1 MRVPQRFAIVCLALA
16 LVGCGGRD
24 PDDTRTIITIS
35 SSVVGTDGP
44 LLRRQIDR
52 FMRQHP
58 NIEVRFHRVSDD
70 ATQRHQLFVQWLN
83 ARAGDPDVLELDV
96 IWTSEFAAA
105 GWLLPIK
112 DPAIDTTGFF
122 PGTLEAC
129 RWGGEL
135 YAVPWY
141 ADVGLLYRR
150 TDLVPREP
158 RSLEELTQFAQRA
171 VASQAG
177 RTVPFGIAWMG
188 ARYEGLVTVFV
199 EYLGAFGGRIMD
211 DSMRVTVDSPEAVQA
226 LTFMRDQIASLKIAP
241 RDVLT
246 WHEEETRF
254 AFQNGRA
261 AFMRNWPYAYS
272 AMADASQSRVAGK
285 YAVSP
290 MPAAPGGRPT
300 AALGGAQLGINRWT
314 EHPDAALA
322 LVKFITAPEQQ
333 LERAVA
339 IGEFPTRRAVYDD
352 PQLRAALAIPA
363 DDARRA
369 VESATP
375 RPVTPLYTQLSE
387 LLQIEVHRALAG
399 QVAPDVALRTATR
412 RMNGVIE
419 KTGLREYMFGRPANT
434 AQ

>member
-1 MRVPQRFAIVCLALA
+1 VRVRSRFAIACLALVA
-16 LVGCGGRD
+16 CGGRAD
-24 PDDTRTIITIS
+24 ESGRTVITIS

-44 LLRRQIDR
+44 LLKRQIDR
-52 FMRQHP
+52 FMAQHP
-58 NIEVRFHRVSDD
+58 DIDVRFHRVSDD

-112 DPAIDTTGFF
+112 DPSIDTTAFF
-122 PGTLEAC
+122 RGTMEAC

-171 VASQAG
+171 VRTGS
-177 RTVPFGIAWMG
+177 TVPFGIAWMG

-211 DSMRVTVDSPEAVQA
+211 DSMRVTVESPAAVQA
-226 LTFMRDQIASLKIAP
+226 LTFMRDQIATLKIAP

-272 AMADASQSRVAGK
+272 AMADTGQSRVAGK

-314 EHPDAALA
+314 EHPAAALA
-322 LVKFITAPEQQ
+322 LVAFITAPEQQ

-339 IGEFPTRRAVYDD
+339 IGEFPTRRAIYEE
-352 PQLRAALAIPA
+352 PALRAALAIPA

-387 LLQIEVHRALAG
+387 LLQIELHRALAG
-399 QVAPDVALRTATR
+399 QVTPEVALRAAAR

-419 KTGLREYMFGRPANT
+419 KTGLREYMFGRPAVS

>member
-1 MRVPQRFAIVCLALA
+1 MIAWLGLALIA
-16 LVGCGGRD
+16 CDASKDESGR
-24 PDDTRTIITIS
+24 TVITIS

-52 FMRQHP
+52 FMREHP
-58 NIEVRFHRVSDD
+58 TIYVRFHRVSDD

-112 DPAIDTTGFF
+112 DPAIDTTAFF
-122 PGTLEAC
+122 AGTMEAC

-150 TDLVPREP
+150 TDLVPHEP
-158 RSLEELTQFAQRA
+158 RSLEELAQFAQRA
-171 VASQAG
+171 VRSG
-177 RTVPFGIAWMG
+177 SGSTVPFGLAWMG
-188 ARYEGLVTVFV
+188 ARYEGLITVFV

-211 DSMRVTVDSPEAVQA
+211 DSMRVTVDSPEAVRA
-226 LTFMRDQIASLKIAP
+226 LTFMRDQIAALKIAP

-272 AMADASQSRVAGK
+272 AMADSSQSRVAGK

-290 MPAAPGGRPT
+290 MPSAPGGRPT

-314 EHPDAALA
+314 EHPEAALA
-322 LVKFITAPEQQ
+322 LVAFITAPEQQ

-339 IGEFPTRRAVYDD
+339 IGEFPTRRAVYEE
-352 PQLRAALAIPA
+352 PALRASLAIPA

-387 LLQIEVHRALAG
+387 LLQIELHRALAG
-399 QVAPDVALRTATR
+399 QISPEVALRGAAR
-412 RMNGVIE
+412 RMTAVIE
-419 KTGLREYMFGRPANT
+419 KTGLREYMFGRPAVS

>member
-1 MRVPQRFAIVCLALA
+1 VRVRSRFAIACIALG
-16 LVGCGGRD
+16 LVACGGRAD
-24 PDDTRTIITIS
+24 ESGRTVITIS

-52 FMRQHP
+52 FMREHP
-58 NIEVRFHRVSDD
+58 DIDVRFHRVSDD

-83 ARAGDPDVLELDV
+83 ARSGDPDVLELDV

-112 DPAIDTTGFF
+112 DPAIDTTAFF
-122 PGTLEAC
+122 PGTIEAC

-171 VASQAG
+171 VRTGS
-177 RTVPFGIAWMG
+177 TVPFGIAWMG

-211 DSMRVTVDSPEAVQA
+211 DSMRVTVDSPQAVRA
-226 LTFMRDQIASLKIAP
+226 LTFMRDQIAPLKIAP

-246 WHEEETRF
+246 WHEEETRY

-272 AMADASQSRVAGK
+272 AMADSTQSRVAGK

-290 MPAAPGGRPT
+290 MPAAPGGRAT

-314 EHPDAALA
+314 EHQQAALA
-322 LVKFITAPEQQ
+322 LVGFITAPEQQ

-339 IGEFPTRRAVYDD
+339 IGEFPTRRAVYDE

-387 LLQIEVHRALAG
+387 LLQIELHRALAG
-399 QVAPDVALRTATR
+399 QLTPEVALRAAAR

-419 KTGLREYMFGRPANT
+419 KTGLREYMFSRPT

>member
-1 MRVPQRFAIVCLALA
+1 MTVPLRCAIASAALA
-16 LVGCGGRD
+16 LMACGTRGDDSGR
-24 PDDTRTIITIS
+24 TMITIS

-44 LLRRQIDR
+44 LLKRQIDR
-52 FMRQHP
+52 FMEQHP
-58 NIEVRFHRVSDD
+58 NIDVRFHRVSDD

-112 DPAIDTTGFF
+112 DPAIDTTAFF
-122 PGTLEAC
+122 AGTMEAC

-158 RSLEELTQFAQRA
+158 QTLAELTTFAQRA
-171 VASQAG
+171 ARS
-177 RTVPFGIAWMG
+177 VPFGIAWMG

-211 DSMRVTVDSPEAVQA
+211 DSMRVTVASPAAVQA
-226 LTFMRDQIASLKIAP
+226 LTFMRDQIAPLKIAP

-272 AMADASQSRVAGK
+272 AMADTTQSRVAGK

-314 EHPDAALA
+314 EHPAAALA
-322 LVKFITAPEQQ
+322 LVAFITAPEQQ

-339 IGEFPTRRAVYDD
+339 IGEFPTRRAIYDE

-387 LLQIEVHRALAG
+387 LLQIELHRALAG
-399 QVAPDVALRTATR
+399 QVTPEVALRAAAR
-412 RMNGVIE
+412 RMSEVIE
-419 KTGLREYMFGRPANT
+419 KTGLREYMFGRPAVST
-434 AQ
+434 P